1 MPGALTRLIAVLSI
15 SALAGCASTKSVF
28 PQDAPTMR
36 ETYDRHFERL
46 QGGARPTLDDS
57 GLERPTLGHPNR
69 EHPRLEDG
77 EAALAGYTRAA
88 HREIEAL
95 FPRLPNPTLVMYVF
109 PHLAGADGVGV
120 PGYATSFAM
129 YERVHYALPG
139 EVAPRYRSMGA
150 GAGGVPPAEPPPV
163 AAPGVAT
170 PVRATDARPLARGT
184 W

>member
-1 MPGALTRLIAVLSI
+1 
-15 SALAGCASTKSVF
+15 
-28 PQDAPTMR
+28 MR
-36 ETYDRHFERL
+36 ETYDRHFEGL
-46 QGGARPTLDDS
+46 QGGARPTLDRG
-57 GLERPTLGHPNR
+57 GLEGSDLGQPDLEPQNLEDSR
-69 EHPRLEDG
+69 LEPPPLEDG

-88 HREIEAL
+88 HREIDAL

-150 GAGGVPPAEPPPV
+150 GAGGVPAAEPPPV
-163 AAPGVAT
+163 AAPGSAI
-170 PVRATDARPLARGT
+170 PARATHARPLARGT

>member
-1 MPGALTRLIAVLSI
+1 LI

-36 ETYDRHFERL
+36 ETYDRHFEGLR
-46 QGGARPTLDDS
+46 GGARPTLDRS
-57 GLERPTLGHPNR
+57 GSEGSAPRQPDLEPQNLENSRPEP
-69 EHPRLEDG
+69 PPLEDG

-88 HREIEAL
+88 YREIDAL

-139 EVAPRYRSMGA
+139 EVAPRYR
-150 GAGGVPPAEPPPV
+150 
-163 AAPGVAT
+163 
-170 PVRATDARPLARGT
+170 PLSGE
-184 W
+184 

>member
-1 MPGALTRLIAVLSI
+1 MPGALTRTIALLLI
-15 SALAGCASTKSVF
+15 SALAGCANTKSVF

-36 ETYDRHFERL
+36 ETYDRHFENL
-46 QGGARPTLDDS
+46 EGGARPTLDRS
-57 GLERPTLGHPNR
+57 GLKGSDL
-69 EHPRLEDG
+69 EHPILENSTVEPPPLEDG

-88 HREIEAL
+88 HREIDAL

-139 EVAPRYRSMGA
+139 EVAPRYH
-150 GAGGVPPAEPPPV
+150 
-163 AAPGVAT
+163 
-170 PVRATDARPLARGT
+170 PLSGE
-184 W
+184 